1 MSAAEETPLLPPPLL
16 SREPEISLRY
26 RLARDA
32 QVQWAGLSV
41 RARAR
46 RLGEAADVLLER
58 MEDLA
63 DLIVEE
69 NGKPRVEAYG
79 HEIGPSAAHVRYM
92 CALAPRL
99 LVPRRFSPAV
109 LPIRQVTVS
118 PAPLG
123 VVLIISPWNVPLA
136 IPFGQAL
143 AALLAGNAVV
153 LKPSEVTPRIG
164 DAIGEV
170 FAACGLPPNL
180 FSVVQGDGRVGAE
193 LIAARPDKVLFT
205 GSLATGR
212 KVMAAAAVHP
222 IPVSLELGGVDALV
236 VCRDADVEF
245 ASSAIAFGSAFNHGQ
260 ICASVERV
268 LVHETLRE
276 ELVSRVVDK
285 LSQVPARDLG
295 RVTTGIQRRVYDR
308 HLRDARKRGLH
319 IRCGGVW
326 RDRDQLAPTIIEGE
340 GIEDAL
346 VWREETFGPVVAVA
360 TFRHDHE
367 AMKKHD
373 DCAFGLTASVF
384 TTSPE
389 RAEHYAGR
397 LRVGA
402 VSINELGATLHTCGE
417 VPWGGVEGSG
427 FGRSHGQEGLL
438 ECTRPLVVDR
448 PRWGLPSFKRPWWF
462 PYDPQQRALMAD
474 LARSVGH
481 RSFRERLRARVR
493 MGRTLLRQLVE
504 HPRL

>member
-1 MSAAEETPLLPPPLL
+1 
-16 SREPEISLRY
+16 
-26 RLARDA
+26 
-32 QVQWAGLSV
+32 
-41 RARAR
+41 
-46 RLGEAADVLLER
+46 

-79 HEIGPSAAHVRYM
+79 HEIGPSVVQVRTL
-92 CALAPRL
+92 CDQAPRIL
-99 LVPRRFSPAV
+99 ASRTFSPAV

-118 PAPLG
+118 PVPLG

-170 FAACGLPPNL
+170 FAACDLPMNL
-180 FSVVQGDGRVGAE
+180 FGVVQGDGGVGAA

-212 KVMAAAAVHP
+212 KVMAAAAAHP

-236 VCRDADVEF
+236 VCEDADVEF
-245 ASSAIAFGSAFNHGQ
+245 ASSAIAFGGSFNHGQ

-285 LSQVPARDLG
+285 LARVPARDLG
-295 RVTTGIQRRVYDR
+295 RVTNPAQGEVYDR
-308 HLRDARKRGLH
+308 HLADARRRGLH

-326 RDRDQLAPTIIEGE
+326 RDRDQLEPTVVEGE
-340 GIEDAL
+340 GIEEAL

-360 TFRHDHE
+360 TFRHDDE
-367 AMKKHD
+367 AIRRHD

-389 RAEHYAGR
+389 RGEHYAR
-397 LRVGA
+397 HLRVGA
-402 VSINELGATLHTCGE
+402 VSVNELGATLHTCGE
-417 VPWGGVEGSG
+417 VPWGGVGGSG
-427 FGRSHGQEGLL
+427 FGRSHGEEGLL

-448 PRWGLPSFKRPWWF
+448 PRWGLPSFKRPWWY
-462 PYDPQQRALMAD
+462 PYDPQQRAMMAD
-474 LARSVGH
+474 LARSVGR
-481 RSFRERLRARVR
+481 RSVGERLRARVR
-493 MGRTLLRQLVE
+493 MGRALLRQLVDF
-504 HPRL
+504 PRL

>member
-236 VCRDADVEF
+236 VCRDADVELKPCVK
-245 ASSAIAFGSAFNHGQ
+245 SWCPG
-260 ICASVERV
+260 
-268 LVHETLRE
+268 
-276 ELVSRVVDK
+276 
-285 LSQVPARDLG
+285 
-295 RVTTGIQRRVYDR
+295 
-308 HLRDARKRGLH
+308 
-319 IRCGGVW
+319 
-326 RDRDQLAPTIIEGE
+326 
-340 GIEDAL
+340 
-346 VWREETFGPVVAVA
+346 
-360 TFRHDHE
+360 
-367 AMKKHD
+367 
-373 DCAFGLTASVF
+373 
-384 TTSPE
+384 
-389 RAEHYAGR
+389 
-397 LRVGA
+397 
-402 VSINELGATLHTCGE
+402 
-417 VPWGGVEGSG
+417 
-427 FGRSHGQEGLL
+427 
-438 ECTRPLVVDR
+438 
-448 PRWGLPSFKRPWWF
+448 
-462 PYDPQQRALMAD
+462 
-474 LARSVGH
+474 
-481 RSFRERLRARVR
+481 
-493 MGRTLLRQLVE
+493 
-504 HPRL
+504 